1 MPPPTPPLS
10 VICLC
15 AEWCGT
21 CREYRAGF
29 QQIVARFPDAQFF
42 WLDIEDHADDLGD
55 LDIENFPTL
64 LIGRGESILYY
75 GVMLPYPEHLARIL
89 ENFQA
94 QTVEQSEHYARAT
107 PERQHWQEDRD
118 LQRVLE
124 RWRNR

>member
-1 MPPPTPPLS
+1 MSLPAHQLS

-21 CREYRAGF
+21 CREYRTAF
-29 QQIVARFPDAQFF
+29 QAIVARFPEARFA

-64 LIGRGESILYY
+64 LIHRGESILYY

-89 ENFQA
+89 EDFQTQA
-94 QTVEQSEHYARAT
+94 VEQSERYARAT
-107 PERQHWQEDRD
+107 PERRRWQEDSD
-118 LQRVLE
+118 LRRVLE
-124 RWRNR
+124 RWRRR